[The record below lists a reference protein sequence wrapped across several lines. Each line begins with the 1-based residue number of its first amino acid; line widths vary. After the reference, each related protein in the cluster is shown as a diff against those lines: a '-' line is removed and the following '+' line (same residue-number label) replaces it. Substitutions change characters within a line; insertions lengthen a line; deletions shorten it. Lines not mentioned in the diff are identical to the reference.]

1 MPASACSSGSWF
13 SADARPS
20 QRSKPTVGQLA
31 GLFNTAGYKV
41 FDIYGSY
48 SFSDSAKLRLAIN
61 NVTDEQYAPAL
72 GAFYYPAPGR
82 TATVSLNFKF

>member
-1 MPASACSSGSWF
+1 
-13 SADARPS
+13 
-20 QRSKPTVGQLA
+20 
-31 GLFNTAGYKV
+31 GYKV